1 MTQLGTTADKDFQ
14 LSCPIPINDYPHVLM
29 AHGGGGRLMHRL
41 IEDMFVA
48 TFAQDTDTELHDAA
62 VLSCDQSKLAFSTDS
77 YVVHPLIFP
86 GGDIGDLAVNGTVN
100 DLACAGAR
108 PKYLSAGFILEEG
121 LPMETLWRVVQSMRR
136 AADRAGVTIMTGDT
150 KVVDRGKGDGM
161 FINTA
166 GIGMIEHDQVIA
178 PRSIQPGDAVI
189 INGDMARHGM
199 AIMAVREGME
209 FESEI
214 QSDTASLADMV
225 LTLLSEGIEIH
236 CLRDL
241 TRGGLGSALN
251 EIAMA
256 ANREIAIEEAAI
268 PVRDDVAAACEILGI
283 DPLYVANEGRMV
295 AFIAAK
301 DQDRAL
307 TLIKNHP
314 LGQGASLIGHVIE
327 QQTPLVTIKTK
338 IGVSRILDMLSGEQ
352 LPRIC

>member
-1 MTQLGTTADKDFQ
+1 
-14 LSCPIPINDYPHVLM
+14 
-29 AHGGGGRLMHRL
+29 
-41 IEDMFVA
+41 
-48 TFAQDTDTELHDAA
+48 
-62 VLSCDQSKLAFSTDS
+62 
-77 YVVHPLIFP
+77 
-86 GGDIGDLAVNGTVN
+86 
-100 DLACAGAR
+100 
-108 PKYLSAGFILEEG
+108 
-121 LPMETLWRVVQSMRR
+121 MRK
-136 AADRAGVTIMTGDT
+136 ASDHAGVTSKTGDT

-166 GIGMIEHDQVIA
+166 GIGMIEHELTIA

-189 INGDMARHGM
+189 INGDLARHGM
-199 AIMAVREGME
+199 AIMAVREGLE

-214 QSDTASLADMV
+214 QSDTAALADLV
-225 LTLLSEGIEIH
+225 LTLLAEGIEIH

-256 ANREIAIEEAAI
+256 ASREIAIEEAAI

-327 QQTPLVTIKTK
+327 QQTPLVTIKTR